1 MASAT
6 LTMAPTRLGTPIEIS
21 PMEVMSFDRAVEQSR
36 KRVNDIMKNIDG
48 GGWGEDDVIAELV
61 QEARAITRVVM
72 AARISDRDK
81 KKLEEGFAIRA
92 SLCSSLTRPTGI

>member
-6 LTMAPTRLGTPIEIS
+6 MTPGPATATKIEITPIE
-21 PMEVMSFDRAVEQSR
+21 VVSFNRAVMESR
-36 KRVNDIMKNIDG
+36 KRVNNIMKNIDG
-48 GGWGEDDVIAELV
+48 GGWGEDEVIAELV
-61 QEARAITRVVM
+61 QEAMAITRMVI